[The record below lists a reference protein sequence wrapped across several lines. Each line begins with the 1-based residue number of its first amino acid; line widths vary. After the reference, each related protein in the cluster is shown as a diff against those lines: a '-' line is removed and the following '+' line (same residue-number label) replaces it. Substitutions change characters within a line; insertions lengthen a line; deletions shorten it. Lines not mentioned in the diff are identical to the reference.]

1 MLRIDQIDVAHVAT
15 EAERQEVL
23 GVLRSTYLDEKGWA
37 TDVDD
42 FFSEED
48 RDNPDIDW
56 LVARVDGEAA
66 GVLRVHYDPPIG
78 TYIEYG
84 LEFLDPS
91 LNVEEFLKKNR
102 VAEIGR
108 FAVTPEF
115 RNKVVLPAALMKG
128 ATIAT
133 IKRNYTHFVTDV
145 LEDDPH
151 SPYGFHTRVLG
162 FQVVATHKTGELLSE
177 SRRLTLLLDLK
188 DCYRR
193 LRQRNSWFS
202 RYMFEG
208 WQEDMHQQMAA

>member
-1 MLRIDQIDVAHVAT
+1 MLRIEQIDVARVET
-15 EAERQEVL
+15 EEERQEVL
-23 GVLRSTYLDEKGWA
+23 AVLRSTYLVEKGWA
-37 TDVDD
+37 REVTS
-42 FFSEED
+42 FFEPED
-48 RDNPDIDW
+48 LGSPDIDW
-56 LVARVDGEAA
+56 LIARVDGKAA
-66 GVLRVHYDPPIG
+66 GVLRVAYDPPLD
-78 TYIEYG
+78 TYSEYG

-91 LNVEEFLKKNR
+91 LNVEEFLRRNR

-108 FAVTPEF
+108 FAVTPDY
-115 RNKVVLPAALMKG
+115 RGKVILPAALMKA

-133 IKRNYTHFVTDV
+133 IKRSYTHFVTDV

-151 SPYGFHTRVLG
+151 SPFGFHTRVLG
-162 FQVVATHKTGELLSE
+162 FQVVATHKTGELISS

-208 WQEDMHQQMAA
+208 WHEDMHQQMAA